1 MDAGMARG
9 VGWRQGWRQL
19 SAEPLAAERWL
30 QQPALILALVTRILI
45 VCP

>member
-1 MDAGMARG
+1 MDAGMAQG
-9 VGWRQGWRQL
+9 VGWRQL